1 MKKTMMILA
10 TLLAAGNQTMAQ
22 VVQENEAAVVYYMP
36 KTELCIT
43 LNYDIVEQEPGIFYQ
58 YAERYLGTKDVILE
72 ASTTY
77 LLNHV
82 TMACKTSADTQR
94 AYKVT
99 YQKGINNQ
107 LLTLSEDGRLLG
119 FNTEYCAETYNTD
132 SHLSQTNT
140 TMHTTDFPVQVMP
153 LLEEQF
159 MAGSIAKMAEGT
171 AKMIYN
177 IRETRL
183 NILAGD
189 VDHTPADGVAMQLV
203 LDELNK
209 REKMLTELFVG
220 SCQIHHHTQTIY
232 YTPSNDVNQHVLAR
246 MSKFSG
252 IVAADDLSG
261 EPIRISVKGQRQ
273 AFETTD
279 EVLLLDTAKPS
290 KSKSSKTLVP
300 SQIYY
305 NMPGSAQ
312 ITLEYGK
319 HVFSEM
325 TLPIA
330 QYGVAVPLAKNLVNT
345 KQLPQIYFN
354 TTTGNILSIQK

>member
-1 MKKTMMILA
+1 MKKRVFI
-10 TLLAAGNQTMAQ
+10 TLLMTAVFSALGLAQ
-22 VVQENEAAVVYYMP
+22 HVQEGEMAVVYHMP
-36 KTELCIT
+36 LTQLAIT
-43 LNYDIVEQEPGIFYQ
+43 IEYDEIVMTPGPFYL
-58 YAERYLGTKDVILE
+58 YAERYLGAKEVITE
-72 ASTTY
+72 SNKRYEMSCISIRPNTI
-77 LLNHV
+77 
-82 TMACKTSADTQR
+82 ADPSRT
-94 AYKVT
+94 YKVVA
-99 YQKGINNQ
+99 QDCAGLQ
-107 LLTLSEDGRLLG
+107 LLSLTNEGLLYGYNVPPCAAEAASELSINLPKA
-119 FNTEYCAETYNTD
+119 CAKA
-132 SHLSQTNT
+132 L
-140 TMHTTDFPVQVMP
+140 MP
-153 LLEEQF
+153 LLEEQ
-159 MAGSIAKMAEGT
+159 MVASSTAKMAEGT

-203 LDELNK
+203 MDELDK

-232 YTPSNDVNQHVLAR
+232 YTPGKDVHQQVLAR

-273 AFETTD
+273 AFYTSD
-279 EVLLLDTAKPS
+279 EIILDEIARSS
-290 KSKSSKTLVP
+290 KSKSAKMSLP

-305 NMPGSAQ
+305 NMPGSAY

-330 QYGVAVPLAKNLVNT
+330 QYGVAIPLAKSLLNT
-345 KQLPQIYFN
+345 KQIPQIYFN

>member
-1 MKKTMMILA
+1 MNMKKRVFI
-10 TLLAAGNQTMAQ
+10 TLLMTVVFSALSLAQ
-22 VVQENEAAVVYYMP
+22 HVQEGEMAVVYHMP
-36 KTELCIT
+36 LTQLAIT
-43 LNYDIVEQEPGIFYQ
+43 IEYDEIVMTPGPFYL
-58 YAERYLGTKDVILE
+58 YAERYLGAKEVITE
-72 ASTTY
+72 SNKRYEMSHISSRPNTI
-77 LLNHV
+77 
-82 TMACKTSADTQR
+82 ADPNRT
-94 AYKVT
+94 YKVVA
-99 YQKGINNQ
+99 QDGAELQ
-107 LLTLSEDGRLLG
+107 LLSLTNQGLLYGYNVPACAAESAPELSIQLPKE
-119 FNTEYCAETYNTD
+119 CATD
-132 SHLSQTNT
+132 L
-140 TMHTTDFPVQVMP
+140 MP
-153 LLEEQF
+153 LLEEQ
-159 MAGSIAKMAEGT
+159 MVASSTAKMAEGT

-279 EVLLLDTAKPS
+279 EVLLLDAAKPS

-330 QYGVAVPLAKNLVNT
+330 QYGVAVPLAKNLLNT